1 MTQVIQAAN
10 VKCPVR
16 GVAVQFGKACRMPE
30 KRPVSSVPNLTSR
43 ALLARGPPEYD
54 ADFPVVGIGASA
66 GGLKALTGLV
76 TALPDGAGIA
86 YILVQHLDPTH
97 ESLMGE
103 LLAEHTKMPVLLAAE
118 GMIVE
123 RDHIYVIPAGVYL
136 SISTGALHLS
146 QPTAPHGAR
155 MPVDFLFES
164 MANDLGACAVSI
176 ILSGTGSDGT
186 IGIKAVH
193 DKGGFVL
200 VQDPAE
206 ADHDGMPHSAVASGL
221 ADAILNVAMMPAA
234 LLAHA
239 KGSQSSPNHLPSPL
253 PGDAL
258 PRIIDY
264 LRRNTAHNFSL
275 YKMGTLQRR
284 IERRMALASIP
295 ATEMERYLKLIQED
309 AAELNLLAADLLIN
323 VTSFFRDPS
332 VFDQLAKTIV
342 PDIVRLH
349 SEDRPVRIWV
359 AGCSTGE
366 EAYSLAMIFSEAI
379 AVAQRAIKL
388 SIFASDVDPDAVVT
402 AREGVY
408 PETISA
414 DISPERLARF
424 FVKTDHG
431 YAVGPDLRANI
442 VFTIQNLLADPPFSK
457 LDFVSCRNVLI
468 YLGPEAQAKV
478 IALFHFAL
486 QKNGVLLLGTSET
499 VGHVEGQ
506 FKPMAKSE
514 RIYRRIDRNRSGSL
528 LFSKNSGD
536 GVRVPQRRSQGQ
548 SIDSQPALADLCRR
562 LVLENLVPAAVVINR
577 NHDCLYSMGPTE
589 RYLRVAP
596 GYATHDLLAM
606 AKSGLRN
613 KLRAAI
619 GQVSSKMTHLVT
631 AGGHTRHDG
640 RVVPFDLDV
649 RLVNHQGEEL
659 LLISFIDQLGP
670 TRGSGIEAAG
680 QDEQLVAG
688 LQHELD
694 TARAD
699 LSSAMHDLELSDEDH
714 RAVNEEALSVN
725 EEYQSANEEL
735 LTSKEELQSL
745 NEELTALNSQLQET
759 LERQRTTSNDLQNV
773 LYSTKVA
780 TLFLDIGLK
789 IRFYTPATKKLFN
802 LIPGDIGRPL
812 ADLRAL
818 SIDPTLAQDAQAVLV
833 DGMAHDCEVEVPG
846 DSWFMRH
853 ILPYRTDAGGVEGVV
868 ITFTDITEK
877 KHSRAALEVA
887 KREAEQANLA
897 KSRFLAAA
905 SHDLRQ
911 PLQSLALLQGLLAA
925 KIEDPAAKG
934 LLGRLEQT
942 LTTMSGM
949 LNTMLDINQ
958 IEAGVV
964 TADPVDFVIGDLI
977 DRVRSEFVEQAHAQ
991 KLELRSVRSNRVIH
1005 SDPVMIE
1012 QMLRNLIS
1020 NALKYT
1026 KRGKILLGCRQFGDV
1041 LRIEVWDTGVGIAA
1055 SQLDAIFDEYHQIDN
1070 AARERSLGL
1079 GLGLSIVQRLGALL
1093 GHKVGVRSL
1102 PSRGSVFS
1110 IDVDLLK
1117 SYSNVDGQKLS
1128 EINSTPIATPA
1139 LLTGSIL
1146 IVDDDPELRDLLG
1159 ELLVGAGYHTA
1170 TASDAH
1176 SAVEM
1181 VTTNAFKPDL
1191 LLADYNLPGS
1201 LNGLQMAQKMREIL
1215 GRNFPVVVL
1224 TGDISTT
1231 TLRAIAEGDCLQLN
1245 KPVKRDALIT
1255 AVTTLLV
1262 PKASSR
1268 TFHNADVATIYIVD
1282 DDNEMRRSL
1291 RELLEAD
1298 GRKVEDFGDCEA
1310 FLAGYQPGGEAC
1322 LLIDAYL
1329 PGIDGIE
1336 LIRQLKQ
1343 CGHHLPAIMITGSSA
1358 VPMAVEAMKV
1368 GAIDFIEKPVRW
1380 KELLGSINRALE
1392 LSRDEAKLL
1401 DWQADAKLHLQGLT
1415 KRQHQIMEMVLAGHP
1430 SKNIAADLGI
1440 SQRTVENHRA
1450 SIMKKTRTKSL
1461 PALARLALAATDQV
1475 ASRPA

>member
-1 MTQVIQAAN
+1 MS
-10 VKCPVR
+10 
-16 GVAVQFGKACRMPE
+16 E
-30 KRPVSSVPNLTSR
+30 KKLISSVSNLASR
-43 ALLARGPPEYD
+43 ALLARGPPEHK

-66 GGLKALTGLV
+66 GGLKALTGLI
-76 TALPDGAGIA
+76 TALPDDAGMA

-103 LLAEHTKMPVLLAAE
+103 LLAEHTEMPVLQADE

-123 RDHIYVIPAGVYL
+123 RDHIYVIPSGVYL
-136 SISTGALHLS
+136 SVAAGTLHLS
-146 QPTAPHGAR
+146 KPTAPHGAR
-155 MPVDFLFES
+155 LPVDFLFES
-164 MANDLGACAVSI
+164 MANDLGAFAIGI

-186 IGIKAVH
+186 KGIKAVH
-193 DKGGFVL
+193 DKGGFIL

-206 ADHDGMPHSAVASGL
+206 ASHDGMPQSAVASGF
-221 ADAILNVAMMPAA
+221 ADAVLSVAMMPAA
-234 LLAHA
+234 LQIHA
-239 KGSQSSPNHLPSPL
+239 KGSQSAPKRFAAPTQ
-253 PGDAL
+253 GDAL
-258 PRIIDY
+258 SRIIDY
-264 LRRNTAHNFSL
+264 LRTNTAHNFAL

-295 ATEMERYLKLIQED
+295 ATEMERYLNVIQHD
-309 AAELNLLAADLLIN
+309 AVELNLLATDLLIN
-323 VTSFFRDPS
+323 VTSFFRDPG
-332 VFDQLAKTIV
+332 VFEYLTKTIV
-342 PDIVRLH
+342 PDMVRSH
-349 SEDRPVRIWV
+349 SVDAPLRVWV

-379 AVAQRAIKL
+379 AAAKRAIKL
-388 SIFASDVDPDAVVT
+388 SIFASDVDPDAVAT
-402 AREGVY
+402 AREGAY
-408 PETISA
+408 PDTISA
-414 DISPERLARF
+414 DVSPERLERF

-431 YAVGPDLRANI
+431 FAVGPDLRANI
-442 VFTIQNLLADPPFSK
+442 VFTIQNFLADPPFSK

-478 IALFHFAL
+478 IALFHLAL
-486 QKNGVLLLGTSET
+486 QKDGVLLLGTSET

-506 FKPMAKSE
+506 FKPLAKSE
-514 RIYRRIDRNRSGSL
+514 RIYRRVDRNRSGAL
-528 LFSKNSGD
+528 LFSDSSGD

-548 SIDSQPALADLCRR
+548 TIEPQPALADLCRR

-619 GQVSSKMTHLVT
+619 GQVTRKMTHLVT

-640 RVVPFDLDV
+640 RAVSFDLDI
-649 RLVNHQGEEL
+649 RLVIHQGEEL
-659 LLISFIDQLGP
+659 LLISFVDRLGP
-670 TRGSGIEAAG
+670 AKGSSIHATSE
-680 QDEQLVAG
+680 DEQLVAG

-694 TARAD
+694 TTRTD
-699 LSSAMHDLELSDEDH
+699 LSAAMHDLELSDEEH

-780 TLFLDIGLK
+780 TLFLDTSLK

-818 SIDPTLAQDAQAVLV
+818 SVDPTLAQDAQAVLV

-853 ILPYRTDAGGVEGVV
+853 ILPYRTDADGVEGVV

-964 TADPVDFVIGDLI
+964 TAVPVNFVIGDLI
-977 DRVRSEFVEQAHAQ
+977 DRVQGEFVEQAHAQ
-991 KLELRSVRSNRVIH
+991 KLELRFVRSNRVIH

-1012 QMLRNLIS
+1012 QMLRNLVS

-1026 KRGKILLGCRQFGDV
+1026 KRGKILLGCRQFGEI

-1110 IDVDLLK
+1110 IDVTLEEATVKIQAPRVVTEIEDLQAPAPL
-1117 SYSNVDGQKLS
+1117 DG
-1128 EINSTPIATPA
+1128 TRT
-1139 LLTGSIL
+1139 IL
-1146 IVDDDPELRDLLG
+1146 IVDDDPELRDLLDQ
-1159 ELLVGAGYHTA
+1159 LLKDAGYRTA
-1170 TASDAH
+1170 AAGDSNGALAMLAAKT
-1176 SAVEM
+1176 VQPE
-1181 VTTNAFKPDL
+1181 L
-1191 LLADYNLPGS
+1191 LLADYNLPGA
-1201 LNGLQMAQKMREIL
+1201 LNGLQLAERIRETM
-1215 GRNFPVVVL
+1215 GKRFPVVIL

-1231 TLRAIAEGDCLQLN
+1231 TLRAVADGHCVQLN
-1245 KPVKRDALIT
+1245 KPVKREALLKAINQ
-1255 AVTTLLV
+1255 LLE
-1262 PKASSR
+1262 PEPALDKPRSAGES
-1268 TFHNADVATIYIVD
+1268 TIYIVD
-1282 DDNEMRRSL
+1282 DDSEVRRSL

-1298 GRKVEDFGDCEA
+1298 GRTVEDFGDCEA
-1310 FLAGYQPGGEAC
+1310 FLAAYRPGSEAC

-1329 PGIDGIE
+1329 PGIDGVE
-1336 LIRQLKQ
+1336 LLRQLKSA
-1343 CGHHLPAIMITGSSA
+1343 GYHLPAIMITGSSA

-1368 GAIDFIEKPVRW
+1368 GAIDFIEKPVAW
-1380 KELLGSINRALE
+1380 NDLLSSINRALE

-1401 DWQADAKLHLQGLT
+1401 DWQADAKLHLKGLT
-1415 KRQHQIMEMVLAGHP
+1415 KRQHQVMEMVLAGHP

-1450 SIMKKTRTKSL
+1450 SIMKKTGTKSL
-1461 PALARLALAATDQV
+1461 PALARLALAATGPV
-1475 ASRPA
+1475 ESRAA